1 VSGVI
6 LSTSLTEMEAI
17 IVFGVNP
24 FDQTSVQVK
33 LCYSESGVLATCGIR
48 RLGEA
53 FENTTFHR

>member
-1 VSGVI
+1 MG
-6 LSTSLTEMEAI
+6 AI